1 MANATTARFPA
12 GMPAG
17 VFLSKKDTVLA
28 ALHAAIASGQ
38 FRPGERLIIDELA
51 ANFGVSSIPVRE
63 ALQQLQAEGFV
74 AIQPHVGATVT
85 TIEPQL
91 IIEIF
96 EMLEALELIAGRE
109 ACKRMSEDDFAHME
123 TLLRRMDNLNGDLEA
138 WSEANTALH
147 QFICDCAGM
156 PLVKS
161 TLVKVLDHWKR
172 LRSIYMKDVFAVRV
186 RSAQREHWQMV
197 RALRACDVE
206 RFEKVVRA
214 HNRAARNAYTEHF
227 KKALRNEK
235 KHP

>member
-1 MANATTARFPA
+1 MNSPTIRPTLA
-12 GMPAG
+12 PAG
-17 VFLSKKDTVLA
+17 VFLSKKDSVLA

-38 FRPGERLIIDELA
+38 FRPGERLVIDEIA
-51 ANFGVSSIPVRE
+51 AHYGVSPIPVRE

-91 IIEIF
+91 ITEIF
-96 EMLEALELIAGRE
+96 ELLEALELIAGRE
-109 ACKRMSEDDFAHME
+109 ACKRMSEDDFSHME
-123 TLLRRMDNLNGDLEA
+123 MLLRRMDNLNDDLEA

-147 QFICDCAGM
+147 QFVCDCAGM

-172 LRSIYMKDVFAVRV
+172 LRSIYMNDVFATRI
-186 RSAQREHWQMV
+186 RAAQREHWQMY
-197 RALRACDVE
+197 RAMRTCDVE
-206 RFEKVVRA
+206 RLEKVVRA

-235 KHP
+235 KQP